1 MSSWS
6 SWLPWSSWSPISSW
20 LSGHHGRNGH
30 HGFHGHDYHFS
41 HGCHAMPIMTVMV
54 IMVIMV
60 IWIYTKR
67 QTGQT
72 DLAFKLD
79 FPGNLCRVVF
89 AILKMLTPIIVPKTL
104 LFSSQRR
111 VMRETEIHSLLREAR
126 LLEATQ
132 LWVSKEI
139 CQRKF
144 HAFKI
149 DVKCHIFS

>member
-1 MSSWS
+1 MV
-6 SWLPWSSWSPISSW
+6 
-20 LSGHHGRNGH
+20 
-30 HGFHGHDYHFS
+30 F
-41 HGCHAMPIMTVMV
+41 MV
-54 IMVIMV
+54 IMVIM
-60 IWIYTKR
+60 IYTGKTGLR

-126 LLEATQ
+126 LLEAT
-132 LWVSKEI
+132 
-139 CQRKF
+139 
-144 HAFKI
+144 
-149 DVKCHIFS
+149 